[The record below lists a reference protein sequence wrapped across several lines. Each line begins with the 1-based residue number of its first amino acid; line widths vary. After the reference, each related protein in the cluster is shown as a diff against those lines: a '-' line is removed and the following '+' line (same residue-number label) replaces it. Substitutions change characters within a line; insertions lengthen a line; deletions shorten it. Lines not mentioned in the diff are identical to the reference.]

1 MEKCMR
7 SKQNK
12 LLEKYKQFFIESEK
26 KEKFGT
32 RFILFIYVLYRKNE
46 RQLVTLSVIV

>member
-26 KEKFGT
+26 KMKNLAQDLFYLHTYYIEKM
-32 RFILFIYVLYRKNE
+32 KD
-46 RQLVTLSVIV
+46 S